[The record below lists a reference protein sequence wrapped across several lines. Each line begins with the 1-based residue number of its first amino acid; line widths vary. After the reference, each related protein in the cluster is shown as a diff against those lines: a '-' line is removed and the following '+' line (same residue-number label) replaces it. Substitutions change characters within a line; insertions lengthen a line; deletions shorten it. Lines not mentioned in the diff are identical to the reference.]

1 MPDTFP
7 SPDPDTEHHTLDLT
21 RPYVN
26 QSTSAALG
34 SVVEDLDVTGEV
46 GGPYFLTRGRTT
58 SYSED
63 ITFETMVVV
72 ADLPSPHI
80 HALRFEERQLV
91 RLCRYEPQ
99 SVWRSP
105 QNCGSP
111 SPSHGCCAAT

>member
-1 MPDTFP
+1 M
-7 SPDPDTEHHTLDLT
+7 
-21 RPYVN
+21 N
-26 QSTSAALG
+26 QSTSAAPA

-91 RLCRYEPQ
+91 ELCRYEPQ
-99 SVWRSP
+99 SVRRSP
-105 QNCGSP
+105 EPRLPIAVARVLCGDLSAW
-111 SPSHGCCAAT
+111 GARRAAHLPMSSTTSS